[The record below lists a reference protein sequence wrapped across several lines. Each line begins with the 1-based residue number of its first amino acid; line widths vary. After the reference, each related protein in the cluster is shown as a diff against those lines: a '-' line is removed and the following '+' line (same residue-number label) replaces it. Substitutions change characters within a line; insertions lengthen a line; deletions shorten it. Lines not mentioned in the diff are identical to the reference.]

1 MDLKCQ
7 IEDIGMIRNENNKYI
22 QNILQW
28 NLWNIFFIFL
38 MKVLVAVKRVVDSG
52 IKVRVK
58 PEGID
63 L

>member
-1 MDLKCQ
+1 M
-7 IEDIGMIRNENNKYI
+7 KYK
-22 QNILQW
+22 QNYFYI
-28 NLWNIFFIFL
+28 